1 LLPWNRRRRRKISF
15 TSDFLRCGLFMA
27 KLKEIARASSYG
39 DRGLKV
45 LLRLLLLIEKNVKLM
60 RRLGA
65 IVITLEE
72 DSGRVVQL

>member
-1 LLPWNRRRRRKISF
+1 
-15 TSDFLRCGLFMA
+15 MA